1 MVATFYYLCHMK
13 VFQSSIFRAL
23 CAIVVGAL
31 LVKYREQTVTWI
43 TIAIGVI
50 FFVSGVI
57 STVAYL
63 SAKRQA
69 TKEGVEIY
77 DAKGNRLTRPVPPFP
92 IVGIGSIILGAWLAL
107 FPNSFVNGLMFVLAG
122 MLILGALNLFFN
134 LAAAT
139 RFSSIGCLWWVLP
152 VAIFLVGITALVK
165 PSTIASAPLFII
177 GWGMM
182 AYGMVDLVN
191 TIKIHRCRK
200 AFEKAQQGNDEADV
214 VTIEEITDEP
224 EEK

>member
-1 MVATFYYLCHMK
+1 MK

-23 CAIVVGAL
+23 CAIVVVAL
-31 LVKYREQTVTWI
+31 LVKYRAQPVPWI

>member
-1 MVATFYYLCHMK
+1 MK

-214 VTIEEITDEP
+214 VTMEELTDEP

>member
-1 MVATFYYLCHMK
+1 MK

-107 FPNSFVNGLMFVLAG
+107 FPNSVVTGLMFVLAG

>member
-1 MVATFYYLCHMK
+1 MK

-57 STVAYL
+57 SAVAYL

>member
-1 MVATFYYLCHMK
+1 MK

-122 MLILGALNLFFN
+122 MLILGALHLFFN

>member
-1 MVATFYYLCHMK
+1 MK

-139 RFSSIGCLWWVLP
+139 RFSSIGCLWWMLP

>member
-1 MVATFYYLCHMK
+1 MK
-13 VFQSSIFRAL
+13 EFQSSIFRAL

>member
-1 MVATFYYLCHMK
+1 MK

-152 VAIFLVGITALVK
+152 VAVFLVGITALVK

>member
-1 MVATFYYLCHMK
+1 MK

-152 VAIFLVGITALVK
+152 VAIFFVGITALVK

>member
-1 MVATFYYLCHMK
+1 MK

-200 AFEKAQQGNDEADV
+200 AFEKAQQGNDEADI

>member
-1 MVATFYYLCHMK
+1 MK

-31 LVKYREQTVTWI
+31 LVKYREQTVTWT

>member
-1 MVATFYYLCHMK
+1 MK

-152 VAIFLVGITALVK
+152 VAIFLVGIMALVK

>member
-1 MVATFYYLCHMK
+1 MK

-107 FPNSFVNGLMFVLAG
+107 FPNSFVNSLMFVLAG

>member
-1 MVATFYYLCHMK
+1 MK

-107 FPNSFVNGLMFVLAG
+107 FPNSFVNGRMFVLAG

>member
-1 MVATFYYLCHMK
+1 MK

-139 RFSSIGCLWWVLP
+139 RFSSIGCLWW
-152 VAIFLVGITALVK
+152 
-165 PSTIASAPLFII
+165 ASAPLFII

>member
-1 MVATFYYLCHMK
+1 MK

-200 AFEKAQQGNDEADV
+200 AFEKAQQGNDDADV

>member
-1 MVATFYYLCHMK
+1 MK
-13 VFQSSIFRAL
+13 VFQSSIFRAI

-43 TIAIGVI
+43 TIAIGVM

-57 STVAYL
+57 SVVAYF
-63 SAKRQA
+63 SARRQA
-69 TKEGVEIY
+69 TATGIDIY
-77 DAKGNRLTRPVPPFP
+77 DANGNRLTRPMPAFP
-92 IVGIGSIILGAWLAL
+92 IVGVGSVILGAWLTL
-107 FPNSFVNGLMFVLAG
+107 FPNSFVNGLMIVLSAI
-122 MLILGALNLFFN
+122 LILGALNLFFN

-139 RFSSIGCLWWVLP
+139 KFSSIGCLWWVFP

-191 TIKIHRCRK
+191 AIKIHQCRK
-200 AFEKAQQGNDEADV
+200 AFEKAQRAAQDNSATV
-214 VTIEEITDEP
+214 AEEITSSHQEQ
-224 EEK
+224 

>member
-1 MVATFYYLCHMK
+1 MK

-63 SAKRQA
+63 SAKRQT
-69 TKEGVEIY
+69 TKEGVDIY

>member
-1 MVATFYYLCHMK
+1 MK

-69 TKEGVEIY
+69 TKESVEIY

>member
-1 MVATFYYLCHMK
+1 MK

-122 MLILGALNLFFN
+122 LLILGALNLFFN

>member
-1 MVATFYYLCHMK
+1 MK

-69 TKEGVEIY
+69 TNDGVEIY
-77 DAKGNRLTRPVPPFP
+77 DAKGNRLTRPVLPFP

-200 AFEKAQQGNDEADV
+200 AFEKAQQGNNETDV

>member
-1 MVATFYYLCHMK
+1 M
-13 VFQSSIFRAL
+13 
-23 CAIVVGAL
+23 
-31 LVKYREQTVTWI
+31 KYREQTVTWI

>member
-1 MVATFYYLCHMK
+1 MK

-152 VAIFLVGITALVK
+152 VAIFLVGITALVR

>member
-1 MVATFYYLCHMK
+1 MK

-50 FFVSGVI
+50 FFVLGVI

>member
-1 MVATFYYLCHMK
+1 MK

-200 AFEKAQQGNDEADV
+200 AFEKAQQGNYEADV

>member
-1 MVATFYYLCHMK
+1 MK

-152 VAIFLVGITALVK
+152 VAIFLVGITALAK

-200 AFEKAQQGNDEADV
+200 AFEKAQQDNDEADV

>member
-1 MVATFYYLCHMK
+1 MK

-57 STVAYL
+57 STMAYL

>member
-1 MVATFYYLCHMK
+1 MK

-191 TIKIHRCRK
+191 TIKIHRCSK

-214 VTIEEITDEP
+214 VTIEEITDKP

>member
-1 MVATFYYLCHMK
+1 MK

-107 FPNSFVNGLMFVLAG
+107 FPNSFVNGLRFVLAG
-122 MLILGALNLFFN
+122 MLSLGALNLFFN

>member
-1 MVATFYYLCHMK
+1 MK

-224 EEK
+224 GEK

>member
-1 MVATFYYLCHMK
+1 MK

-182 AYGMVDLVN
+182 ACGMVDLVN

>member
-1 MVATFYYLCHMK
+1 MK

-177 GWGMM
+177 GWSMM

>member
-1 MVATFYYLCHMK
+1 MK

-77 DAKGNRLTRPVPPFP
+77 DAKGNRLSRPVPPFP
-92 IVGIGSIILGAWLAL
+92 IVGIGSI
-107 FPNSFVNGLMFVLAG
+107 
-122 MLILGALNLFFN
+122 ILGALNLFFN

>member
-1 MVATFYYLCHMK
+1 MK

-152 VAIFLVGITALVK
+152 VAIFLVGITALVR

-182 AYGMVDLVN
+182 AYGMVDLMN

>member
-1 MVATFYYLCHMK
+1 MK

-152 VAIFLVGITALVK
+152 VAILLVGITALVK